1 MTDNLYDV
9 NALGA
14 SMRKIYVSHIVSSKN
29 VREADWHNVATLI
42 RCSFSWSRSFVWY
55 STFGSDVK
63 TYSYFQRHP
72 EFIFAYLIRSRVI
85 LHKENCLAQ
94 KVSCIEVIYLSSAFL
109 PAQTIRTKQYGPPI
123 AVGSNASH
131 ALSVSLSS
139 MLEKQVLCGQNRCL
153 KDQTLIGDGYD
164 ILLHHIT
171 DRSSVSLRL
180 QPSWGIFQTSS
191 ISWNTIFNIRLISGG
206 ASF

>member
-1 MTDNLYDV
+1 ML
-9 NALGA
+9 A
-14 SMRKIYVSHIVSSKN
+14 H
-29 VREADWHNVATLI
+29 
-42 RCSFSWSRSFVWY
+42 
-55 STFGSDVK
+55 
-63 TYSYFQRHP
+63 
-72 EFIFAYLIRSRVI
+72 LIRSVVI

-131 ALSVSLSS
+131 ALSVSLSA

-180 QPSWGIFQTSS
+180 QPS
-191 ISWNTIFNIRLISGG
+191 
-206 ASF
+206 